1 MSATDD
7 VARMLT
13 LVPWLLERPG
23 ASFSEIASSFG
34 VDEQTIAR
42 DLGAL
47 DFCGLPGLG
56 GGDLFDVSTVGDR
69 VVVSMADELKRP
81 LRPTPREALR
91 LVLTVDAMAEVA
103 GDEVPALR
111 SALVKIRSA
120 LGISERA
127 ADVVDAS
134 GHGLLT
140 TLRTAIRADR
150 QLELTYQ
157 GRNDTEPQHRTIDP
171 WALDVVDG
179 TFYLQGHDHGVGER
193 RVFRVDRIVAVTPTE
208 RTIEQPR
215 PADLPTP
222 RYVPGPDH
230 QPVELE
236 VTPTGRWLIDAV
248 VVDEVLDQPDGSTR
262 LRLRT
267 DAPSFVARLVLMA
280 GGQARVVEP
289 ASLAAE
295 VRALAGAARTR
306 YQSAPPERVPGD

>member
-23 ASFSEIASSFG
+23 ASLAEIAASFG

-69 VVVSMADELKRP
+69 VVVSMADELRRP

-111 SALVKIRSA
+111 SALVKIRAA

-134 GHGLLT
+134 GHGLLV
-140 TLRTAIRADR
+140 TLRTAIRGGH

-157 GRNDTEPQHRTIDP
+157 GRNDIEPLARTLDP
-171 WALDVVDG
+171 WALHVVDG
-179 TFYLQGHDHGVGER
+179 TFYLQGHDHGVGDR
-193 RVFRVDRIVAVTPTE
+193 RVFRVDRIVAAATTDRPIA
-208 RTIEQPR
+208 RPR
-215 PADLPTP
+215 PDELPTP

-230 QPVELE
+230 QPVVLE

-248 VVDEVLDQPDGSTR
+248 VVDEVVEQPDGATR

-280 GGQARVVEP
+280 GGQARVLEP
-289 ASLAAE
+289 ASLAEE
-295 VRALAGAARTR
+295 VRALATAARAR
-306 YQSAPPERVPGD
+306 YGTPAVD